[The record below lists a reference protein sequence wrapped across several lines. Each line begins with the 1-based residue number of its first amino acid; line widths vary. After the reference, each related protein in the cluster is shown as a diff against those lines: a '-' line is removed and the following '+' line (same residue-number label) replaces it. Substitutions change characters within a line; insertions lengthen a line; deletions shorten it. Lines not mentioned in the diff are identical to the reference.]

1 MSRVDLFT
9 KRHSGR
15 ERKPGKNEKAL
26 TNKAHE
32 SSSTIYPLSSLP
44 LWKTNQQQRDE
55 AGARSMMNN
64 PPSLLHYVL
73 SDFKTLEA
81 QTQALQLNSVYSRE
95 KVNIFSELKTC
106 TVWIFWRT
114 MTDVSAAAACPGEQ
128 GSSHRITS
136 AYPCSPAAEH
146 AAASAGAS
154 QETRSGERALCVP
167 STRTLMQ
174 QSSPKLLLFPKQGT
188 ALCCS

>member
-1 MSRVDLFT
+1 MSCVDLFT

-55 AGARSMMNN
+55 AGACSMMNN

-106 TVWIFWRT
+106 TVWIFCRT
-114 MTDVSAAAACPGEQ
+114 MTDLSVASACPGEPGVSQ
-128 GSSHRITS
+128 NHKCLSVQS
-136 AYPCSPAAEH
+136 CSRAGGCICWQ
-146 AAASAGAS
+146 ASGDS
-154 QETRSGERALCVP
+154 SGERALCVP

-188 ALCCS
+188 VLCCS